1 MKCVA
6 FFDKLELSCSVT
18 KKYRKTFYCIIVFV
32 FFQGAPFSYI
42 SLLTHISN
50 MGKGYKKCFITFAR
64 CFALK

>member
-18 KKYRKTFYCIIVFV
+18 KKYRKTFYCIVVFV

-42 SLLTHISN
+42 SLLTHISK
-50 MGKGYKKCFITFAR
+50 MGKG
-64 CFALK
+64 L